1 MNLKLKNAIK
11 LQKELV
17 NELKQ
22 NKKQIISVY
31 NNEELAKED
40 KDARVNELLIRQY
53 SLSNDLVNLKTNIR
67 LKNDEINITRKIY
80 ELTELKQIE
89 SIYRYINSKEEAD
102 KLKGTI
108 NKIENILEEVNTSE
122 EVEVEIES
130 QIIEKIEQKN

>member
-1 MNLKLKNAIK
+1 MEFKLKNAIK

-31 NNEELAKED
+31 NNEELDNED
-40 KDARVNELLIRQY
+40 KEARINELLIKQY

-67 LKNDEINITRKIY
+67 TKNDEIGITRKIY

-89 SIYRYINSKEEAD
+89 NIYININNKEETE
-102 KLKGTI
+102 KLRKTI
-108 NKIENILEEVNTSE
+108 NKIENTLEEINNNTNI
-122 EVEVEIES
+122 EVSIES
-130 QIIEKIEQKN
+130 QIIEKISQKN

>member
-1 MNLKLKNAIK
+1 
-11 LQKELV
+11 
-17 NELKQ
+17 
-22 NKKQIISVY
+22 
-31 NNEELAKED
+31 LAKED

>member
-1 MNLKLKNAIK
+1 MEFKLKNAIK

-31 NNEELAKED
+31 NNEELANED
-40 KDARVNELLIRQY
+40 KEARINELLIKQY

-67 LKNDEINITRKIY
+67 TKNDEIGITRKIY

-89 SIYRYINSKEEAD
+89 NIYININNKEETE
-102 KLKGTI
+102 KLRKTI
-108 NKIENILEEVNTSE
+108 NKIENTLEEINNNTNI
-122 EVEVEIES
+122 EVSIES
-130 QIIEKIEQKN
+130 QIIEKISQKN

>member
-1 MNLKLKNAIK
+1 MKLKLKNAIK